1 MHAIPVAILAVVG
14 LALSAGAALAQQ
26 ASVYDLTPQF
36 SAPFRCAPAFTGR
49 IQHVEGYSC
58 GTSNRVSYTAAYP
71 VQRVNF
77 GNLSDRDIL
86 RTHIQGTMQLYVRPR
101 YQILQEF
108 RVGRYT
114 AMSYF
119 ARYEP
124 RQAPGTVLEKYGV
137 VILRNDGIYSWSVTG
152 VAGVSGQS
160 ARSDFYALLANVV
173 VR

>member
-1 MHAIPVAILAVVG
+1 MHAIQVAILAVVA

-26 ASVYDLTPQF
+26 ASIYNLTPQF

-49 IQHVEGYSC
+49 IQHVEGYTC

-77 GNLSDRDIL
+77 GNLSERDIL
-86 RTHIQGTMQLYVRPR
+86 RTHIQATMQLNVRP
-101 YQILQEF
+101 QISVLQEF

-114 AMSYF
+114 AMSYL
-119 ARYEP
+119 ARYET
-124 RQAPGTVLEKYGV
+124 RQAPGTTLEKYGI
-137 VILRNDGIYSWSVTG
+137 VIINSNGIYSWSVTG
-152 VAGVSGQS
+152 VVGVSAQE
-160 ARSDFYALLANVV
+160 ARADFYALMSNVV